1 METSMV
7 ALNESERAAAEAVF
21 GERLPLAERYVQ
33 HLATTIMSGDRVEVS
48 GQPIY
53 NEEKVYYLLN
63 KPRGVISSV
72 TDDKGRPTVVDL
84 LPFFSS

>member
-33 HLATTIMSGDRVEVS
+33 HLATTGIERGLIGPREV
-48 GQPIY
+48 PRLWARH
-53 NEEKVYYLLN
+53 VLN
-63 KPRGVISSV
+63 LSLIHI
-72 TDDKGRPTVVDL
+72 
-84 LPFFSS
+84 